1 MLRGRDGYATTDMP
15 LLAGNALPAS
25 ERNDMATNTGRGSR
39 TGAVRGRTQ
48 TYNPSTGSWTKRGP
62 GGRFM
67 DQKADSKPFK
77 GVTKEK

>member
-1 MLRGRDGYATTDMP
+1 
-15 LLAGNALPAS
+15 
-25 ERNDMATNTGRGSR
+25 MATNTGRGSR